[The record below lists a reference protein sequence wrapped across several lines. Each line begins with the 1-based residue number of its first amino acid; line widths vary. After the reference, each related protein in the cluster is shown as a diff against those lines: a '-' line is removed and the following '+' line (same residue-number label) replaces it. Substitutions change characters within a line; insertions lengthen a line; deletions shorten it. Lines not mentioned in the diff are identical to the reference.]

1 MSLFT
6 KGERFALIGHD
17 GSGKSTFLKLISG
30 IYSLTSGKIKINVNV
45 YQTMISRQKSKCH
58 RNILSS

>member
-6 KGERFALIGHD
+6 KGERFALIGHN
-17 GSGKSTFLKLISG
+17 GSGKNTFLKLFSG

-45 YQTMISRQKSKCH
+45 YPMLKKVF
-58 RNILSS
+58 